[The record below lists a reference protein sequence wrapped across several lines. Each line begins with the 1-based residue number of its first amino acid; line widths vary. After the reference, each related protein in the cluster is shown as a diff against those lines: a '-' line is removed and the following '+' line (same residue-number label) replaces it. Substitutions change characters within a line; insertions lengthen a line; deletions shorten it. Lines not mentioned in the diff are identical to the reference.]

1 MYLSDSKLLIFL
13 RDSHPEIELIDIFDR
28 EFDSENVIDL
38 RLLQLINAYSEIFST
53 DDGIIILSNE
63 IQFSNDLTPI
73 YVVPSIIETD
83 DKFVHPEKHSFGI
96 LVILVKFTKLIQFS
110 NASLNI
116 IKFEKGKQTDIKL
129 KQFLKQN
136 ISIILN
142 FREEKSSFVKNLQFL
157 NAEL

>member
-1 MYLSDSKLLIFL
+1 MKLLMFL

-28 EFDSENVIDL
+28 EFVSENVIDL

-96 LVILVKFTKLIQFS
+96 LVRLVTFSKLIQFS
-110 NASLNI
+110 NALLYTTKFGHPKLIEIKFLQSLNA
-116 IKFEKGKQTDIKL
+116 KYPNDI
-129 KQFLKQN
+129 
-136 ISIILN
+136 
-142 FREEKSSFVKNLQFL
+142 RFVKDELKDLNCKQFL
-157 NAEL
+157 NACF